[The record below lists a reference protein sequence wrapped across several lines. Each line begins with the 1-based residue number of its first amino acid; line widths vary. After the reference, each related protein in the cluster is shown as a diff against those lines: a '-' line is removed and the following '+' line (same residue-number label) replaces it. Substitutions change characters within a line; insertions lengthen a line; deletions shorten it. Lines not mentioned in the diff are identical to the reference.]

1 MASLYAEQKLEL
13 RGETGHACVGCCHYD
28 RTGVLLYS
36 CEQERGR
43 QTGGEEKA
51 EGRDEE
57 DINGEP
63 HQQLSSRAPPCGEEQ
78 DSAPC
83 LINEKRPSGRE
94 EIIFLF
100 ARSRPVLAVK
110 YK

>member
-1 MASLYAEQKLEL
+1 M
-13 RGETGHACVGCCHYD
+13 
-28 RTGVLLYS
+28 LLYS

-43 QTGGEEKA
+43 QTGGEENA

-78 DSAPC
+78 DSARAS
-83 LINEKRPSGRE
+83 LMKDGHQDGKR
-94 EIIFLF
+94 
-100 ARSRPVLAVK
+100 
-110 YK
+110 

>member
-1 MASLYAEQKLEL
+1 MTDDKWLVYMQSRNWSYEE
-13 RGETGHACVGCCHYD
+13 RHACVGCCHYE

-51 EGRDEE
+51 EGRDGE

-63 HQQLSSRAPPCGEEQ
+63 H
-78 DSAPC
+78 
-83 LINEKRPSGRE
+83 
-94 EIIFLF
+94 
-100 ARSRPVLAVK
+100 
-110 YK
+110 